1 MFWSDFG
8 PIRGPILGPP
18 KWPASVGVWS
28 QLGCDFGILGAEGKA
43 FQPPPFMS
51 MILEDLNVIN
61 KINKYINDSALY
73 IPN

>member
-28 QLGCDFGILGAEGKA
+28 QLGCDFGILGADGKA

-51 MILEDLNVIN
+51 MILEDLNVIR
-61 KINKYINDSALY
+61 ALLEIGY
-73 IPN
+73 CN